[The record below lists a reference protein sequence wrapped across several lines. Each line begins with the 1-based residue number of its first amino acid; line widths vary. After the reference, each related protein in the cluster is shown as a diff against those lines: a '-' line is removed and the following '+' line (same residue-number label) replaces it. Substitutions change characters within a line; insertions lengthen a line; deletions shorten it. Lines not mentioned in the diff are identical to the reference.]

1 MDKFIQLVISGT
13 SLGAIYGLVAI
24 GFVLVYKAT
33 DVMNFAHGEL
43 MALGAYFAIT
53 MLTTFDLPI
62 AAAMVVTLLFAAAIG
77 AGVHYVC
84 IRPMA
89 GEPIFS
95 VVMVTI
101 GLSVVFRALILMI
114 WGPGERV
121 FSNPLPNHIYEVA
134 GYRISSLDLII
145 LGVVALSVSLFAIF
159 FRKTSLGLH
168 MRATAN
174 RYEAALMMGVNPDR
188 VFAVAWGVAALM
200 AGLGGIFLANILG
213 AVSIGVSAIGLRAF
227 PAAVVGGLDSVSGAV
242 VGGLLIGVTETLAT
256 GYIGAEA
263 RDVAAFALLLVVLVI
278 RPFGLFGQKE
288 IVRV

>member
-53 MLTTFDLPI
+53 MLTSFDLPI
-62 AAAMVVTLLFAAAIG
+62 AAAMVVTLVFAAAIG
-77 AGVHYVC
+77 AGVHFVT
-84 IRPMA
+84 IRPMV

-101 GLSVVFRALILMI
+101 GLSVVFRALMLMI
-114 WGPGERV
+114 WGPGERI
-121 FSNPLPNHIYEVA
+121 FAKPLPNHVYEVA

-145 LGVVALSVSLFAIF
+145 LAVVAIAVSLFALF

-188 VFAVAWGVAALM
+188 VFAVAWAVAALM

-227 PAAVVGGLDSVSGAV
+227 PAAVVGGLDSVPGAV
-242 VGGLLIGVTETLAT
+242 VGGLLIGIIETLAT

-263 RDVAAFALLLVVLVI
+263 RDVAAFALLLAVLVI

>member
-1 MDKFIQLVISGT
+1 MEKFIQLVISGV

-33 DVMNFAHGEL
+33 DIMNFAHGDL
-43 MALGAYFAIT
+43 MALGAYFSVTMIT
-53 MLTTFDLPI
+53 SVDLPL
-62 AAAMVVTLLFAAAIG
+62 AAAIIVTMVFAAAIG
-77 AGVHYVC
+77 ASVHLTLV
-84 IRPMA
+84 RPML

-95 VVMVTI
+95 IVMVTI
-101 GLSVVFRALILMI
+101 GLSVIFRAVVLIV
-114 WGPGERV
+114 WGAGERT
-121 FSNPLPNHIYEVA
+121 FSKPLPNEVYSL
-134 GYRISSLDLII
+134 GPYRISSLDLII
-145 LGVVALSVSLFAIF
+145 LAVAAASVAVFALFF
-159 FRKTSLGLH
+159 TRTSLGLH

-174 RYEAALMMGVNPDR
+174 RYEAALMMGVNPN
-188 VFAVAWGVAALM
+188 VVYAVAWAVAAMM

-227 PAAVVGGLDSVSGAV
+227 PAAVIGGLDSVSGAV
-242 VGGLLIGVTETLAT
+242 VGGLLIGIAETVAT

-263 RDVAAFALLLVVLVI
+263 RDLAAFALLLIILVV